1 MAHVLF
7 GNGSTVRATRTVRGA
22 VLGTSGVWQSLA
34 GRWGPV
40 GVVDEVLRGV
50 SQVMLQNNPLTGLL
64 FLVGVAVTSWPLA
77 LAGLWGT
84 LVSTATAHGLAA
96 GRGLIAS
103 GLFGFNGFLTGVGL
117 VFFLEPSAAV
127 VVYLTVAAAA
137 STVVMAALSRL
148 LGVWGVPALTA
159 PFVLVVWLFLLA
171 AYRLDVLAASELL
184 QPGALDISPEIAT
197 TLGAGIV
204 EPAGT
209 TAVNAGDATLRG
221 VGQVMFQNSAVT
233 GAVFLLGLLV
243 SSRVSAALAAIGS
256 AAGLAVGLSLGAD
269 GAQLLQG
276 IYGFNAAL
284 CAIAL
289 GGVFVVLSWR
299 AVAYAVAGAVL
310 GAVVTAAMAS
320 FLAPVGLPVLTGP
333 FVVATWLMLWAAGHV
348 GGVEAVDLADVA
360 TPEAT
365 RRQRRA
371 QPVHTG
377 DEP

>member
-1 MAHVLF
+1 MAQVRF
-7 GNGSTVRATRTVRGA
+7 GNGSTLRATQMVRDA
-22 VLGTSGVWQSLA
+22 ALRMSDAWQALV
-34 GRWGPV
+34 GRWRPV

-50 SQVMLQNNPLTGLL
+50 SQVMLQTNPLTGLL

-84 LVSTATAHGLAA
+84 VVSTLTAHGLAGA
-96 GRGLIAS
+96 RGLIAS

-117 VFFLEPSAAV
+117 AFFLEPSAAV
-127 VVYLTVAAAA
+127 VAYLTLAAAA
-137 STVVMAALSRL
+137 STVVMAALSQL

-171 AYRLDVLAASELL
+171 AYQLDVLAAGELL
-184 QPGALDISPEIAT
+184 QPGPLDAAPEIAT
-197 TLGAGIV
+197 SLGAGV
-204 EPAGT
+204 AEPAGA
-209 TAVNAGDATLRG
+209 TAVNAGDGVLRG
-221 VGQVMFQNSAVT
+221 VGQVMFQNSALT
-233 GAVFLLGLLV
+233 GAIFLLGLLA
-243 SSRVSAALAAIGS
+243 SSRVSAALAAAGS
-256 AAGLAVGLSLGAD
+256 AAGLAVGWSFGAD

-299 AVAYAVAGAVL
+299 AAVYAIAGAVL

-333 FVVATWLMLWAAGHV
+333 FVVATWLLLWAAGHV
-348 GGVEAVDLADVA
+348 DAVETVELDDVA

-365 RRQRRA
+365 WRRRRTEPA
-371 QPVHTG
+371 ATG
-377 DEP
+377 GER